1 MKRTIKFSMDEKS
14 LKTRRQ
20 VFAILTIVV
29 LIATILVVLIFLPD
43 LVGCLIVLNRDNK
56 EFIADHDMVKR
67 AVRDIVI
74 LISATPLYILSSELD
89 DFWSDDK
96 FFDKNFFKFL
106 LRK

>member
-1 MKRTIKFSMDEKS
+1 MKRTLKLKMDEKS

-20 VFAILTIVV
+20 LFAIMTIVV

-56 EFIADHDMVKR
+56 EFIADYEIVKR

-74 LISATPLYILSSELD
+74 LILATPLYILSSKFDE
-89 DFWSDDK
+89 FWSDDK
-96 FFDKNFFKFL
+96 FFDKNFVKFL